1 MFKISFEDAGVIG
14 IVGGILAAGWAFIQT
29 KRMKDTANKLSMS
42 LEDVSK
48 KTPIDI
54 QKAFLDAAVEKAVNK
69 KVDDWSKSAAASLK
83 TQIRSDMD
91 QKIHSDVD
99 AVYQELRT
107 KVDDKIDQ
115 EVEKINID
123 SAEVTRD
130 VKEKVQ
136 AKLFREIVNASG
148 ITKVFGVNSDDFDGL
163 RKVLEMIP
171 IEKRANFLNNY
182 YWGR

>member
-1 MFKISFEDAGVIG
+1 MFKISFEDAGIIG
-14 IVGGILAAGWAFIQT
+14 IVGGVLAAGWAFIQT
-29 KRMKDTANKLSMS
+29 KRMKETANKLSMS
-42 LEDVSK
+42 LEDISK
-48 KTPIDI
+48 KTPVDI

-99 AVYQELRT
+99 AVYQELRS

-148 ITKVFGVNSDDFDGL
+148 ITKLFGGSSDNMDGL
-163 RKVLEMIP
+163 RKVLEALP
-171 IEKRANFLNNY
+171 VYERSDFLETYFTKR
-182 YWGR
+182 

>member
-1 MFKISFEDAGVIG
+1 MFKISFEDAGIIG
-14 IVGGILAAGWAFIQT
+14 IVGGVLAAGWAFIQT
-29 KRMKDTANKLSMS
+29 KRMKETANKLSMS

-48 KTPIDI
+48 KTPVDI
-54 QKAFLDAAVEKAVNK
+54 QKAFLDAAVERAVNK
-69 KVDDWSKSAAASLK
+69 KVDDWSKSAAATLK

-99 AVYQELRT
+99 AVYRELRS

>member
-99 AVYQELRT
+99 AVDQELRT

-115 EVEKINID
+115 DVDKINID